1 MKQLLLLLS
10 RVYLLGAGCARQ
22 GLPDLCDME
31 LMLCLLCT
39 GEYAAPA
46 CCPLVPCPFMPV
58 CTYMII
64 YLNMLRIYHMD
75 CFLNDVR
82 AQAHMALQKA

>member
-1 MKQLLLLLS
+1 M
-10 RVYLLGAGCARQ
+10 RPA
-22 GLPDLCDME
+22 GLPDLCDTE

-46 CCPLVPCPFMPV
+46 CCPLVPCPLMPV